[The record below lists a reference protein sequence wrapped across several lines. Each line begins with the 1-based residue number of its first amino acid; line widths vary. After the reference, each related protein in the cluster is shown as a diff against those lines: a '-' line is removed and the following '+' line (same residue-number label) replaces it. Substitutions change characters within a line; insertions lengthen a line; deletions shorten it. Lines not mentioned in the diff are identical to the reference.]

1 MHFIVGIR
9 FSLFLNFTRLN
20 IFCDR
25 FSCVFNFSNS
35 ISNLKY
41 SCPETYKNVWRFKC
55 FALNSTNLQVIPQ
68 KRSNGKSSNTLI
80 ATHSRHLLYTIISVP
95 TLLFLHKIN
104 NGHRKSTEDEL
115 LKTFR
120 MQQPFNFSNP

>member
-20 IFCDR
+20 IFVTGFHVYLTFPILFPIWNTLALR
-25 FSCVFNFSNS
+25 
-35 ISNLKY
+35 
-41 SCPETYKNVWRFKC
+41 PYKNVWRFKC

-120 MQQPFNFSNP
+120 IQQPFNFSNP